1 MSSNN
6 NDTVEKIAKLK
17 SIKTLRN
24 KACWRCRGNYSGGG
38 ACKNPNSCHKALME
52 ADMLEATLNE

>member
-1 MSSNN
+1 MNETL
-6 NDTVEKIAKLK
+6 DKIAKLK
-17 SIKTLRN
+17 SIKTLRS
-24 KACWRCRGNYSGGG
+24 KACRRCKGQYSGGG